1 MQGLFIK
8 TVSLAAVVC
17 MLAGYNAVLK
27 NREKEDEFAKLCVQV
42 AALEEFIQSSQE
54 TQEIESAGVYTDGE
68 WDGEAQGFG
77 GSITVKV
84 KVEKGRLTEIELLSA
99 KKEDAAY
106 LSMAKEIIPAM
117 LQKQSADV
125 DTITGATFSSAGI
138 KNAVAQALEKAET

>member
-1 MQGLFIK
+1 
-8 TVSLAAVVC
+8 

-27 NREKEDEFAKLCVQV
+27 NREKEDEFAKLCAQV
-42 AALEEFIQSSQE
+42 AALEKFIQSSQE
-54 TQEIESAGVYTDGE
+54 TQETESAGVYTDGE

>member
-1 MQGLFIK
+1 M
-8 TVSLAAVVC
+8 
-17 MLAGYNAVLK
+17 
-27 NREKEDEFAKLCVQV
+27 
-42 AALEEFIQSSQE
+42 
-54 TQEIESAGVYTDGE
+54 
-68 WDGEAQGFG
+68 
-77 GSITVKV
+77 KV